1 MLKHKKFRLVFW
13 MTCLAFLFLNGC
25 SSKSNI
31 TFEQM
36 ARWENGVFVSE
47 IFGLAVKPLSG
58 WSRLND
64 YRIRKHLGELE
75 NTIYGTPDITNDKFQ
90 KSNDFYPLIVVS
102 QLADEESKEALSSF
116 RVVIVRTERSIKTS
130 VEDSDKLLQ
139 MIEFDYSNQGV
150 DPNITFDEIRECDIG
165 EQTYRCMMIYFNTL
179 GINQLIAIK
188 TIDGFILSLLFVTDS
203 SYPNLIDEAI
213 GAFSLYP

>member
-1 MLKHKKFRLVFW
+1 MKSKKVRLILL
-13 MTCLAFLFLNGC
+13 MICLSCLFLSGC
-25 SSKSNI
+25 SSKPKVSLK
-31 TFEQM
+31 QL
-36 ARWENGVFVSE
+36 AKWENGVFISE
-47 IFGLAVKPLSG
+47 IFELAVNPLSG
-58 WSRLND
+58 WIRLND
-64 YRIRKHLGELE
+64 YRIRSHIGELE
-75 NTIYGTPDITNDKFQ
+75 NTIYGTPDVNDDKFQ

-102 QLADEESKEALSSF
+102 QLSDDDSKESLSSF
-116 RVVIVRTERSIKTS
+116 RIVIVRTEHSIETS

-150 DPNITFDEIRECDIG
+150 DLNITFDDIRECEIG

-179 GINQLIAIK
+179 GINQLIAIR
-188 TIDGFILSLLFVTDS
+188 TIDGFVISLLFVTDS

>member
-1 MLKHKKFRLVFW
+1 MFIIKKQVLALCLV
-13 MTCLAFLFLNGC
+13 LLFLSGC
-25 SSKSNI
+25 SSKPKVS
-31 TFEQM
+31 FRQLVK
-36 ARWENGVFVSE
+36 WENGVFISE
-47 IFGLAVKPLSG
+47 IFGLAVNPLSG
-58 WSRLND
+58 WIRLND
-64 YRIRKHLGELE
+64 YRIRSHLGELE
-75 NTIYGTPDITNDKFQ
+75 NTIYGTADVSDDKFQ

-102 QLADEESKEALSSF
+102 QLTDDNSKEALSSF
-116 RVVIVRTERSIKTS
+116 RVTIVRTERSVETS

-150 DPNITFDEIRECDIG
+150 DPNITFEKIRECNIG

-179 GINQLIAIK
+179 GINQLIAIR
-188 TIDGFILSLLFVTDS
+188 TIDGFVISLIFVTDS